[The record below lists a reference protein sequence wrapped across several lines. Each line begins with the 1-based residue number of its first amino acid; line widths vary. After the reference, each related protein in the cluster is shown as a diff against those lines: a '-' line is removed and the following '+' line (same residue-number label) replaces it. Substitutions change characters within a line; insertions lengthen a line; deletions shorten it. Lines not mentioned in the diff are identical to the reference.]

1 MTGVLTLGH
10 MLGDTIRDTLARVH
24 RMRGEATLWF
34 PGVDHAGLST
44 QVEVRRRLAKS
55 GIHLEDLPRADALV
69 HIESWKREHEARI
82 LEQMRAGG
90 LSVDWSRYR
99 YTMDE
104 GAVRATRNAFVALHQ
119 QGLIYRGERIV
130 NWDPR
135 LRTAI
140 SDLEVVHTEEPI
152 DLLFIRYPW
161 ADGSPGGLDVATVRP
176 ETIFGDVA
184 VAVHPDDDR
193 HRTSVGRT
201 VRVPLTDRV
210 VPVIADAGV
219 DPGFGTG
226 ALKVTPRHDV
236 LDYEIGQRHPEL
248 AKPEELFTPEA
259 TLDRSLGPG
268 PVPGPRPDRG
278 PGGGDG
284 RPPVGGTARPLRGQR
299 SLGGALGTL
308 GRGDRAEALHP
319 VVRPRRRAFPP
330 IIEAVRSGAIRI
342 HPERWN
348 TTFFRWMEG
357 LQDWC
362 ISRQVFWGH
371 PIPVT
376 TCDACHL
383 EICEMAPPT
392 ACPRCG
398 STHLTDDPDVL
409 DTWFTSWLWPF
420 MALGWPEPTEDLAR
434 YYPASVLVTGRDI
447 MFFWVARM
455 MMAGYRF
462 QGKPPFTDVFLTG
475 MLRDEQGRRMSKH
488 LGNSPD
494 PLVVVRERGADTLR
508 FALLFPNPVDQD
520 GPFGPAT
527 LDGARNF
534 LTKLWNLARF
544 ARMFL
549 PEGSAAP
556 AGPPTLGPSATLEDR
571 WILSRWSQ
579 TLTEVDESIARFEL
593 TQAAGLLYNFL
604 WHDLADVYVEA
615 AKAALSGK
623 AGEPS
628 AREARATLA
637 FVLDRLLRVLHPMAP
652 HVTEELWHALPHDGE
667 ALAVA
672 AWPRAD
678 EVLRDPHAEGEM
690 EVALTAVRGIR
701 ALRSESKVPPSDTP
715 VASTV
720 PASPAVGAILA
731 AQAPLIAR
739 LARLQSF
746 GVLGPSDARP
756 ATPARSV
763 TTAGELFLH
772 LEETAASAESL
783 KKEREKLA
791 ALLEKARLKLAGEGF
806 RARAPRPWWPRPRRR
821 SWSSP
826 IASRRSTRISAPSER
841 RPPHDREED
850 PPEAHPPPERS
861 GRTGPVVRG
870 WPPPRH
876 DGEGPPPDR
885 SRSVGDGPVDPR
897 G

>member
-1 MTGVLTLGH
+1 MEARWQRSWEEHAYFRAPSDPHGPVFVIPHPPPNVTGVLTLGH

-34 PGVDHAGLST
+34 PGVDHAGLAT

-55 GIHLEDLPRADALV
+55 GVRLEDLPRAEALQ
-69 HIESWKREHEARI
+69 HIETWKREHEARI
-82 LEQMRAGG
+82 LEQMRAVG

-104 GAVRATRNAFVALHQ
+104 GALRATRTAFVALYQ

-152 DLLFIRYPW
+152 ELLFIRYPW

-184 VAVHPDDDR
+184 VAVHPEDAR
-193 HRTSVGRT
+193 HAASVGRT

-219 DPGFGTG
+219 DPAFGTG
-226 ALKVTPRHDV
+226 ALKVTPRHDL
-236 LDYEIGQRHPEL
+236 LDHEIGQRHPEL
-248 AKPEELFTPEA
+248 AKPEELFTPDAKLTGPWVPAAFQGLGRTEARAATTEAIRAAGLLVRTEA
-259 TLDRSLGPG
+259 TVHSVGRSERSDE
-268 PVPGPRPDRG
+268 VIEPRLS
-278 PGGGDG
+278 
-284 RPPVGGTARPLRGQR
+284 TQWF
-299 SLGGALGTL
+299 
-308 GRGDRAEALHP
+308 
-319 VVRPRRRAFPP
+319 VRVRELSPP
-330 IIEAVRSGAIRI
+330 IVEAVRTGAIRI

-348 TTFFRWMEG
+348 ATFFRWMEG

-362 ISRQVFWGH
+362 ISRQVIWGH
-371 PIPVT
+371 PVPVA
-376 TCDACHL
+376 TCDECHL
-383 EICEMAPPT
+383 EVCQETAPS

-398 STHLTDDPDVL
+398 SARLTDDPDVL

-462 QGKPPFTDVFLTG
+462 QGKPPFTDIYLTG
-475 MLRDEQGRRMSKH
+475 MLRDEHGRRMSKH

-494 PLVVVRERGADTLR
+494 PLVVIRERGADTLR
-508 FALLFPNPVDQD
+508 FAMLFPNPVDQD
-520 GPFGPAT
+520 GPFGTAT

-534 LTKLWNLARF
+534 LTKLWNLVRF

-549 PEGSAAP
+549 PDGSPAP
-556 AGPPTLGPSATLEDR
+556 SAPPALGPAAALEDR

-579 TLTEVDESIARFEL
+579 TLVEADEAIAGFEL
-593 TQAAGLLYNFL
+593 TRAASVLYNFL

-615 AKAALSGK
+615 AKAALSGRS
-623 AGEPS
+623 GEPA

-652 HVTEELWHALPHDGE
+652 HVTEELWHALPHEGE

-672 AWPRAD
+672 GWPRAD
-678 EVLRDPHAEGEM
+678 EVVRDPAAEAEM
-690 EVALTAVRGIR
+690 EVVLTAVRALR
-701 ALRSESKVPPSDTP
+701 TLRSEGRVAPSATP
-715 VASTV
+715 SASTA
-720 PASPAVGAILA
+720 PSSPEVGALLTRA
-731 AQAPLIAR
+731 APLIVR
-739 LARLQSF
+739 LARLQAF
-746 GVLGPSDARP
+746 EVLAPGTPRP
-756 ATPARSV
+756 ATPTRSV
-763 TTAGELFLH
+763 TAAGELFLN
-772 LEETAASAESL
+772 LEDTGAAAEAL
-783 KKEREKLA
+783 RKEREKLS
-791 ALLEKARLKLAGEGF
+791 ALLEKTRQKLDGPGF
-806 RARAPRPWWPRPRRR
+806 RARAPPAVVAETEAKLAELGERLKKIDENLGALEAP
-821 SWSSP
+821 SSP
-826 IASRRSTRISAPSER
+826 
-841 RPPHDREED
+841 
-850 PPEAHPPPERS
+850 
-861 GRTGPVVRG
+861 
-870 WPPPRH
+870 
-876 DGEGPPPDR
+876 
-885 SRSVGDGPVDPR
+885 
-897 G
+897 

>member
-1 MTGVLTLGH
+1 MFVIPHPPPNVTGVLTLGH

-34 PGVDHAGLST
+34 PGIDHAGLAT

-55 GIHLEDLPRADALV
+55 GIRLEDLPRAEALHHV
-69 HIESWKREHEARI
+69 EAWKREHEARI

-90 LSVDWSRYR
+90 FSVDWSRYR

-104 GAVRATRNAFVALHQ
+104 GAVRATRHAFVTLYR
-119 QGLIYRGERIV
+119 QGLIYKGERIV

-152 DLLFIRYPW
+152 DLLVIRYPW

-184 VAVHPDDDR
+184 VAVHPDDER
-193 HRTSVGRT
+193 HRSSVGRT

-219 DPGFGTG
+219 DPTFGTG

-236 LDYEIGQRHPEL
+236 LDAEIGHRHPEL
-248 AKPEELFTPEA
+248 ATPVELFTADARLTGPWVPA
-259 TLDRSLGPG
+259 PYQGLDRAQ
-268 PVPGPRPDRG
+268 
-278 PGGGDG
+278 
-284 RPPVGGTARPLRGQR
+284 AR
-299 SLGGALGTL
+299 SATT
-308 GRGDRAEALHP
+308 EALRTAGLL
-319 VVRPRRRAFPP
+319 VRTEPSVHSVGRSERSDEVIEPRLSTQWFVRVRELSPP
-330 IIEAVRSGAIRI
+330 IVDAVRTGAIRI
-342 HPERWN
+342 HPDRWN
-348 TTFFRWMEG
+348 LTFFRWMEG

-371 PIPVT
+371 AVPVA

-383 EICEMAPPT
+383 EICEETPPT

-420 MALGWPEPTEDLAR
+420 MALGWPEATEDLAR

-462 QGKPPFTDVFLTG
+462 QGKPPFTDVYLTG
-475 MLRDEQGRRMSKH
+475 MLRDEKGRRMSKH

-494 PLVVVRERGADTLR
+494 PLAVIRERGADTLR

-520 GPFGPAT
+520 GPFGSAT
-527 LDGARNF
+527 LDGGRNF

-549 PEGSAAP
+549 PDGAPAP
-556 AGPPTLGPSATLEDR
+556 AGPPALGPASALEDW
-571 WILSRWSQ
+571 WILSRWAQ
-579 TLTEVDESIARFEL
+579 TLTDVDEALARFEP
-593 TQAAGLLYNFL
+593 TSAASGLYNFL

-615 AKAALSGK
+615 AKSALSGK
-623 AGEPS
+623 EGEPA

-637 FVLDRLLRVLHPMAP
+637 FVLDRLLRVLHPMVP
-652 HVTEELWHALPHDGE
+652 HVTEELWHALPHDGDS
-667 ALAVA
+667 LAVA

-678 EVLRDPHAEGEM
+678 EVTRDPGAEAQMDG
-690 EVALTAVRGIR
+690 VLTAVRALR
-701 ALRSESKVPPSDTP
+701 TLRSEGRVPPSAAP
-715 VASTV
+715 AASTA
-720 PASPAVGAILA
+720 PAHA
-731 AQAPLIAR
+731 AAAALLRSAAPLVVR

-746 GVLGPSDARP
+746 DVLAPDAPRP
-756 ATPARSV
+756 TTPARAV
-763 TTAGELFLH
+763 TPVGELFLH
-772 LEETAASAESL
+772 LEDTGAAATALA
-783 KKEREKLA
+783 KEREKLA
-791 ALLEKARLKLAGEGF
+791 ALLEKTRLKLDGEGF
-806 RARAPRPWWPRPRRR
+806 RDRAPPAVVAETEAKVQELTERLHKIDENLRALRTP
-821 SWSSP
+821 SSP
-826 IASRRSTRISAPSER
+826 
-841 RPPHDREED
+841 
-850 PPEAHPPPERS
+850 
-861 GRTGPVVRG
+861 
-870 WPPPRH
+870 
-876 DGEGPPPDR
+876 
-885 SRSVGDGPVDPR
+885 
-897 G
+897 